1 MNAMKRSPSPSSS
14 FLAFSKKYIPRIDA
28 SMRGFFKEKI
38 LDAKLPIIRE
48 MYALMSEYCLR
59 EGKRVRPLVMLL
71 ACFGYG
77 KEKNADDV
85 MPIAAVLEMMHS
97 FLLIQDDIIDRSDL
111 RRGGPSLHLLC
122 GRRYGGGSHNRN
134 IGSDVA
140 LILADVLFAGALKM
154 VGESN
159 VPYRARERFMKIF
172 SDTYE
177 ITAWGQILDILNSRS
192 KKIASPGETALQIA
206 TMKTAYYTVYYPM
219 LMGYALAG
227 KNSGRERRLIGDFSL
242 PLGLAFQI
250 RDDIL
255 GVFGKEKAT
264 GKPSDS
270 DIHEGKVTLLVDGV
284 LERLDRRERGRFIS
298 LFTKSKK
305 GKREIEKIR
314 SIIEESGSLAAAK
327 LRHREL
333 VDISRRRLSRL
344 SIGDQ
349 YRSVLGGLVELI
361 AEI

>member
-1 MNAMKRSPSPSSS
+1 MKRPPSPSSR
-14 FLAFSKKYIPRIDA
+14 FRRFSGRYIPRIDA
-28 SMRGFFKEKI
+28 SMRDFFNKKI
-38 LDAKLPIIRE
+38 LDARLPVIRE
-48 MYALMSEYCLR
+48 MYALLAEYCMR

-77 KEKNADDV
+77 EEKNADDIV
-85 MPIAAVLEMMHS
+85 PIAAVLEMMHS

-111 RRGGPSLHLLC
+111 RRGGQSLHLLC
-122 GRRYGGGSHNRN
+122 GRRYGGGSHNRE
-134 IGSDVA
+134 IGSDIA
-140 LILADVLFAGALKM
+140 LILADVLFAGALKIIY
-154 VGESN
+154 ESN
-159 VPYRARERFMKIF
+159 VPHLAKNRFMSIF

-177 ITAWGQILDILNSRS
+177 ITAWGQILDILNSRARR
-192 KKIASPGETALQIA
+192 IVSPGETALQIA

-227 KNSGRERRLIGDFSL
+227 KNSGRERTLIRDFSL

-270 DIHEGKVTLLVDGV
+270 DIIEGKITLLVDGV
-284 LERLDRRERGRFIS
+284 LERLDRRERGLFIS

-305 GKREIEKIR
+305 EKRDIEKIR

-333 VDISRRRLSRL
+333 VDASRRRLSRL
-344 SIGDQ
+344 SITGP
-349 YRSVLGGLVELI
+349 YRMALGGLVDLI

>member
-1 MNAMKRSPSPSSS
+1 
-14 FLAFSKKYIPRIDA
+14 
-28 SMRGFFKEKI
+28 
-38 LDAKLPIIRE
+38 
-48 MYALMSEYCLR
+48 MYALLSEYCLR

-77 KEKNADDV
+77 EEKHADEV
-85 MPIAAVLEMMHS
+85 IPIAAVLEMMHS

-111 RRGGPSLHLLC
+111 RRGGPSLHVLC
-122 GRRYGGGSHNRN
+122 DRRYGGGSHNQN
-134 IGSDVA
+134 IGSDIA
-140 LILADVLFAGALKM
+140 LILADVLFAGALKI

-159 VPYRARERFMKIF
+159 VPHRARERFLKIF

-192 KKIASPGETALQIA
+192 KRIASPGKTALQIA

-227 KNSGRERRLIGDFSL
+227 KNSAREQGLIGDFSL
-242 PLGLAFQI
+242 PLGLAFQV

-270 DIHEGKVTLLVDGV
+270 DIREGKITLLIDGV
-284 LERLDRRERGRFIS
+284 LERLDRRERARFMS
-298 LFTKSKK
+298 LFTRSGK
-305 GKREIEKIR
+305 GKREVDKIR

-333 VDISRRRLSRL
+333 VDLSRRRLSRL
-344 SIGDQ
+344 SIGD
-349 YRSVLGGLVELI
+349 RSRAALGGLVELI